1 MRLVWIA
8 FSVAFLLFAC
18 SSKLDKDG
26 FVQWVKNYENGLH
39 IRKTYSEFVFDLQ
52 YAPQPYLS
60 LISERPVG
68 VSDSLQY
75 YILRVALAND
85 GNFMQY
91 GVSNAAEQ
99 QQRLYYFS
107 YLFQSDLT
115 LEENDVR
122 KPCVLFHFEQSS
134 LAKDKVFILA
144 FENSNTDA
152 PDTKLVIDSPVF
164 GSLPIKMTIS
174 KENIPAVKI

>member
-1 MRLVWIA
+1 MIV
-8 FSVAFLLFAC
+8 FSVGSILLAC

-26 FVQWVKNYENGLH
+26 FIEWVKNYENGLH
-39 IRKTYSEFVFDLQ
+39 IKKTYSEFVFDLQ

-60 LISERPVG
+60 LISNRPPTVH
-68 VSDSLQY
+68 DSLQY
-75 YILRVALAND
+75 YILRVGLTDD

-91 GVSNAAEQ
+91 GVSNATEQ

-107 YLFQSDLT
+107 YLFQNDLT
-115 LEENDVR
+115 LEENNVR
-122 KPCVLFHFEQSS
+122 KPCVLFHFEQST
-134 LAKDKVFILA
+134 LAKEKVFILA

-152 PDTKLVIDSPVF
+152 PNTKLVIDSPVF
-164 GSLPIKMTIS
+164 GSFPIKMTIS